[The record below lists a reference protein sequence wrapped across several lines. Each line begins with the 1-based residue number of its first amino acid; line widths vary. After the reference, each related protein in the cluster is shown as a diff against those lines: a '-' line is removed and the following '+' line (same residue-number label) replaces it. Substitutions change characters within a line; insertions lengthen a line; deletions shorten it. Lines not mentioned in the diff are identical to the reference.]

1 MDDRPGVKDLGIE
14 ELKARGAGRPA
25 PEAVVAL
32 YRQAF
37 AEFGVRALWSR
48 TPSVRPTIAQALVI
62 AQGLRTEGD
71 MRARPLAARIEDACR
86 AAL

>member
-1 MDDRPGVKDLGIE
+1 MDRRKIEDLME
-14 ELKARGAGRPA
+14 RGAGRPA
-25 PEAVVAL
+25 PDAVRAL
-32 YRQAF
+32 YREAF
-37 AEFGVRALWSR
+37 ERFGVQALWSR
-48 TPSVRPTIAQALVI
+48 TPSADPTITQALVV